1 MEGCS
6 VKRVTVVEG
15 GGRGNANTRK
25 TDNVIWD
32 EEDDRRVVELG
43 MWMQGSMV
51 EDIRILRTI
60 EDILEECEI
69 DRCCRV
75 VTSSRVEEGVMLR
88 MRDGTLKISSLEST
102 LLLTCF

>member
-1 MEGCS
+1 MS
-6 VKRVTVVEG
+6 LWWRAG
-15 GGRGNANTRK
+15 GDAITPVNTRK
-25 TDNVIWD
+25 TDNLIWD
-32 EEDDRRVVELG
+32 EEDDRRVSELRK
-43 MWMQGSMV
+43 WMQDSM
-51 EDIRILRTI
+51 DIRILRTI

-88 MRDGTLKISSLEST
+88 TRDGTLKISSLEST